1 MIFYRSYEFY
11 KALIGMFLHGIAYP
25 YIFFN
30 CFLNALI
37 IKFHDIF
44 ITISFSPYVINQ
56 DWEIWVYIFLILK
69 LFIVAFPHPLFLWNS
84 YSNLRAVRKNTAE
97 PCLIIC
103 LSTVFMYVILTV
115 SLKQNNNI
123 SPDVGYPI
131 KYNTFFPGKK
141 KKSGTQRNEKKSFF
155 H

>member
-1 MIFYRSYEFY
+1 M
-11 KALIGMFLHGIAYP
+11 
-25 YIFFN
+25 
-30 CFLNALI
+30 
-37 IKFHDIF
+37 
-44 ITISFSPYVINQ
+44 
-56 DWEIWVYIFLILK
+56 K